1 MKKSLGPSNGK
12 YNNVP
17 EKYLHSMYKY
27 RSVDQYAFL
36 SCIYK
41 ILYYIQYLYYLQ
53 NIELNSLFNFYTIY
67 DIFMTTMPMLHVNYI
82 MH

>member
-1 MKKSLGPSNGK
+1 MEST
-12 YNNVP
+12 NNVP

-27 RSVDQYAFL
+27 RSVDQYVFL

-67 DIFMTTMPMLHVNYI
+67 DIFMNYNAYVTCKLYYVLSG
-82 MH
+82 